1 MTNSNSSPRAGRMV
15 QKSSGY
21 RAFIPNPL
29 PPVPAIDLTGNVQAL
44 LSQADHALGLLE
56 GAALLLPNPEL
67 FVFMYI
73 RKEAV
78 LSSQIE
84 GTQSSL
90 QDVLAAEAKLFDTNA
105 PSDVGEV
112 VNYVRAMQHGIA
124 RLDQLPISVRLIREI
139 HAELMQG
146 VRGGNLTPGELRRS
160 QNWIGP
166 AGCGIRNASFVPPPP
181 HEMLQAMSELEL
193 FLNSPSSLPLLVQ
206 IAIAHVQFETIHPF
220 LDGNGRVGRLLI
232 TFLLMN
238 RGLLTQPVLYL
249 SHHFKRHRSA
259 YYEHLQTVRTRGDW
273 EGWIEFFLQGVID
286 VSHEAALTAKS
297 ILAMREEYRSK
308 IADTM
313 GRGAGSAHRVMEK
326 LFDQPIVAVA
336 TVREWL
342 DITRAGA
349 NSVVNRLVEIGLLS
363 EITGYARNRRFRF
376 DPYLK
381 LFEDG
386 AEVGEM

>member
-1 MTNSNSSPRAGRMV
+1 MTNSNNSPRAGRMV
-15 QKSSGY
+15 QQSNGY

-44 LSQADHALGLLE
+44 LSQADQALGLLE

-90 QDVLAAEAKLFDTNA
+90 QDVLAAEAKLFDPNA

-112 VNYVRAMQHGIA
+112 VNYVRAMQHGIT

-286 VSHEAALTAKS
+286 VSREAALTAKS

-342 DITRAGA
+342 DITPAGA

-386 AEVGEM
+386 AEMGEM

>member
-1 MTNSNSSPRAGRMV
+1 MTNSDTSSRAGRML
-15 QKSSGY
+15 QQPNGF

-29 PPVPAIDLTGNVQAL
+29 PPLPAIDLTGNLQAL
-44 LSQADHALGLLE
+44 LSQADHALALLE

-90 QDVLAAEAKLFDTNA
+90 QDVLAAEAKLFDPNA

-124 RLDQLPISVRLIREI
+124 RLGQLPISVRLIQEI

-193 FLNSPSSLPLLVQ
+193 FFNSPSSLPLLVQ

-259 YYEHLQTVRTRGDW
+259 YYEHLQMVRTRGDW
-273 EGWIEFFLQGVID
+273 EGWVEFFLQGVID
-286 VSHEAALTAKS
+286 VSREAALTAKA

-342 DITRAGA
+342 DITPAGA
-349 NSVVNRLVEIGLLS
+349 NSVVNRLVEIGLLT

-376 DPYLK
+376 DPYLR

-386 AEVGEM
+386 GEMGAM

>member
-1 MTNSNSSPRAGRMV
+1 MSNSNTSPRAGRMV
-15 QKSSGY
+15 QQPNGF

-29 PPVPAIDLTGNVQAL
+29 PPVPAIDLTGNLQAL

-56 GAALLLPNPEL
+56 GAARMLPNPEL

-90 QDVLAAEAKLFDTNA
+90 QDVLAAEAKLFDPNA

-124 RLDQLPISVRLIREI
+124 RLGQLPISVRLIQEI

-193 FLNSPSSLPLLVQ
+193 FFNSPSSLPLLVQ

-259 YYEHLQTVRTRGDW
+259 YYEHLQMVRTRGDW
-273 EGWIEFFLQGVID
+273 EGWVEFFLQGVID
-286 VSHEAALTAKS
+286 VSREAALTAKA

-342 DITRAGA
+342 DITPAGA
-349 NSVVNRLVEIGLLS
+349 NSVVNRLVEIGLLT

-376 DPYLK
+376 DPYLR

-386 AEVGEM
+386 GEMGEM

>member
-1 MTNSNSSPRAGRMV
+1 MTNSNTSSRAGRMV
-15 QKSSGY
+15 QQPNGF

-29 PPVPAIDLTGNVQAL
+29 PPLPAIDLTGNVQAL

-56 GAALLLPNPEL
+56 GAARMLPNREL

-90 QDVLAAEAKLFDTNA
+90 QDVLAAEAKLFDPDA
-105 PSDVGEV
+105 PRDVGEV

-124 RLDQLPISVRLIREI
+124 RLGQLPISVRLIQEI

-273 EGWIEFFLQGVID
+273 EGWVEFFLQGVID
-286 VSHEAALTAKS
+286 VSREAALTAKA

-342 DITRAGA
+342 DITPAGA
-349 NSVVNRLVEIGLLS
+349 NSVVNRLVEIGLLT

-376 DPYLK
+376 DPYLR

-386 AEVGEM
+386 GEMGEM

>member
-1 MTNSNSSPRAGRMV
+1 MTNSNTSPRAGRLV
-15 QKSSGY
+15 QQPNGF

-56 GAALLLPNPEL
+56 GAARMLPNPEL

-90 QDVLAAEAKLFDTNA
+90 QDVLAAEAKLFDPDA

-124 RLDQLPISVRLIREI
+124 RLGQLPISVRLIQEI

-273 EGWIEFFLQGVID
+273 EGWVEFFLQGAID
-286 VSHEAALTAKS
+286 VSREAALTAKS

-386 AEVGEM
+386 AEMGEM

>member
-1 MTNSNSSPRAGRMV
+1 MTNSNTSSRAGRMV
-15 QKSSGY
+15 QQPNGF

-44 LSQADHALGLLE
+44 LSQADHALALLE

-90 QDVLAAEAKLFDTNA
+90 QDVLAAEAKLFDPDA

-124 RLDQLPISVRLIREI
+124 RLGQLPISVRLIQEI

-273 EGWIEFFLQGVID
+273 EGWVEFFLQGVID
-286 VSHEAALTAKS
+286 VSREAALTAKA

-342 DITRAGA
+342 DITPAGA
-349 NSVVNRLVEIGLLS
+349 NSVVNRLVEIGLLT

-376 DPYLK
+376 DPYLR

-386 AEVGEM
+386 GEMGEM

>member
-1 MTNSNSSPRAGRMV
+1 MTNSNTSPRAGRMV
-15 QKSSGY
+15 QQPNGF

-29 PPVPAIDLTGNVQAL
+29 PPLPAIDLTGNVQAL

-56 GAALLLPNPEL
+56 GAARMLPNPEL

-90 QDVLAAEAKLFDTNA
+90 QDVLAAEAKLFDPDA

-124 RLDQLPISVRLIREI
+124 RLDQLPISVRLIQEI

-259 YYEHLQTVRTRGDW
+259 YYEHLQMVRTRGDW
-273 EGWIEFFLQGVID
+273 EGWVEFFLQGVID
-286 VSHEAALTAKS
+286 VSREAALTAKA

-342 DITRAGA
+342 DITPAGA
-349 NSVVNRLVEIGLLS
+349 NSVVNRLVENGLLT

-376 DPYLK
+376 DPYLR

-386 AEVGEM
+386 GEMGEM

>member
-1 MTNSNSSPRAGRMV
+1 MSNSNTSPRAGRMV
-15 QKSSGY
+15 QQPNGF
-21 RAFIPNPL
+21 RALIPNPL
-29 PPVPAIDLTGNVQAL
+29 PPLPAIDLTGNLQAL

-56 GAALLLPNPEL
+56 GAARMLPNPEL

-90 QDVLAAEAKLFDTNA
+90 QDVLAAEAKLFDPNA

-124 RLDQLPISVRLIREI
+124 RLGQLPISVRLIQEI

-259 YYEHLQTVRTRGDW
+259 YYEHLQMVRTRGDW
-273 EGWIEFFLQGVID
+273 EGWVEFFLQGVID
-286 VSHEAALTAKS
+286 VSREAALTAKA

-342 DITRAGA
+342 DITPAGA
-349 NSVVNRLVEIGLLS
+349 NSVVNRLVEIGLLT

-376 DPYLK
+376 DPYLR

-386 AEVGEM
+386 AEMGEM

>member
-1 MTNSNSSPRAGRMV
+1 MTNSNTSSRAGRMV
-15 QKSSGY
+15 QQPNGF

-29 PPVPAIDLTGNVQAL
+29 PPLPAIDLTGNLQAL

-56 GAALLLPNPEL
+56 GAARMLPNPEL

-90 QDVLAAEAKLFDTNA
+90 QDVLAAEAKLFDPNA

-124 RLDQLPISVRLIREI
+124 RLGQLPISVRLIQEI

-259 YYEHLQTVRTRGDW
+259 YYEHLQMVRTRGDW
-273 EGWIEFFLQGVID
+273 EGWVEFFLQGVID
-286 VSHEAALTAKS
+286 VSREAALTAKA

-342 DITRAGA
+342 DITPAGA
-349 NSVVNRLVEIGLLS
+349 NSVVNRLVEIGLLT

-376 DPYLK
+376 DPYLR

-386 AEVGEM
+386 AEMGEM

>member
-1 MTNSNSSPRAGRMV
+1 MTNSNTSSRAGRMV
-15 QKSSGY
+15 QQPNGF

-29 PPVPAIDLTGNVQAL
+29 PPLPAIDLTGNLQAL

-56 GAALLLPNPEL
+56 GAARMLPNPEL

-84 GTQSSL
+84 GIQSSL
-90 QDVLAAEAKLFDTNA
+90 QDVLAAEAKLFDPNA

-124 RLDQLPISVRLIREI
+124 RLGQLPISVRLIQEI

-273 EGWIEFFLQGVID
+273 EGWVEFFLQGVID
-286 VSHEAALTAKS
+286 VSREAALTAKA

-342 DITRAGA
+342 DITPAGA
-349 NSVVNRLVEIGLLS
+349 NSVVNRLVEIGLLT

-376 DPYLK
+376 DPYLR

-386 AEVGEM
+386 GEMGEM

>member
-1 MTNSNSSPRAGRMV
+1 MTNSNTSSRAGRMV
-15 QKSSGY
+15 QQPNGF

-29 PPVPAIDLTGNVQAL
+29 PPLPAIDLTGNVQAL

-56 GAALLLPNPEL
+56 GAARMLPNPEL

-90 QDVLAAEAKLFDTNA
+90 QDVLAAEAKLFDPNA

-124 RLDQLPISVRLIREI
+124 RLGQLPISVRLIQEI

-259 YYEHLQTVRTRGDW
+259 YYEHLQMVRTRGDW
-273 EGWIEFFLQGVID
+273 EGWVEFFLQGVID
-286 VSHEAALTAKS
+286 VSREAALTAKA

-342 DITRAGA
+342 DITPAGA
-349 NSVVNRLVEIGLLS
+349 NSVVNRLVEIGLLT

-376 DPYLK
+376 DPYLR

-386 AEVGEM
+386 GEMGEM

>member
-1 MTNSNSSPRAGRMV
+1 MTNSNTSPRAGRMV
-15 QKSSGY
+15 QQPNGF

-56 GAALLLPNPEL
+56 GAARMLPNPEL

-84 GTQSSL
+84 GIQSSL
-90 QDVLAAEAKLFDTNA
+90 QDVLAAEAKLFDPDA

-124 RLDQLPISVRLIREI
+124 RLDQLPISVRLIQEI
-139 HAELMQG
+139 HAELMLG

-259 YYEHLQTVRTRGDW
+259 YYEHLQMVRTRGDW
-273 EGWIEFFLQGVID
+273 EGWVEFFLQGVID
-286 VSHEAALTAKS
+286 VSREAALTAKG

-342 DITRAGA
+342 DITPAGA
-349 NSVVNRLVEIGLLS
+349 NSVVNRLVEIGLLT

-376 DPYLK
+376 DPYLR

-386 AEVGEM
+386 GEMGAM

>member
-1 MTNSNSSPRAGRMV
+1 MTNSNTSSRAGRMV
-15 QKSSGY
+15 QQPNGF

-29 PPVPAIDLTGNVQAL
+29 PPLPAIDLTGNLQAL

-56 GAALLLPNPEL
+56 GAARMLPNPEL

-90 QDVLAAEAKLFDTNA
+90 QDVLAAEAKLFDPNA

-124 RLDQLPISVRLIREI
+124 RLGQLPISVRLIQEI

-259 YYEHLQTVRTRGDW
+259 YYEHLQMVRTRGDW
-273 EGWIEFFLQGVID
+273 EGWVEFFLQGVID
-286 VSHEAALTAKS
+286 VSREAALTAKA

-342 DITRAGA
+342 DITPAGA
-349 NSVVNRLVEIGLLS
+349 NSVVNRLVEIGLLT

-376 DPYLK
+376 DPYLR

-386 AEVGEM
+386 GEMGEM

>member
-1 MTNSNSSPRAGRMV
+1 MTNSNTSPKAGRMV
-15 QKSSGY
+15 QQPNGF

-29 PPVPAIDLTGNVQAL
+29 PPLPAIDLTGNVQAL
-44 LSQADHALGLLE
+44 LSQADHALALLE
-56 GAALLLPNPEL
+56 GAARMLPNPEL

-84 GTQSSL
+84 GIQSSL
-90 QDVLAAEAKLFDTNA
+90 QDVLAAEAKLFDPDA

-124 RLDQLPISVRLIREI
+124 RLDQLPISVRLIQEI

-259 YYEHLQTVRTRGDW
+259 YYEHLQMVRTRGDW
-273 EGWIEFFLQGVID
+273 EGWVEFFLQGVID
-286 VSHEAALTAKS
+286 VSREAALTAKA

-342 DITRAGA
+342 DITPAGA
-349 NSVVNRLVEIGLLS
+349 NSVVNRLVEIGLLT

-376 DPYLK
+376 DPYLR

-386 AEVGEM
+386 GEMGEM

>member
-1 MTNSNSSPRAGRMV
+1 MSNSNTSPRAGRMV
-15 QKSSGY
+15 QQPNGF

-29 PPVPAIDLTGNVQAL
+29 PPVPAIDLTGNVQTL
-44 LSQADHALGLLE
+44 LSQADHALALLE

-90 QDVLAAEAKLFDTNA
+90 QDVLAAEAKLFDPDA

-124 RLDQLPISVRLIREI
+124 RLGQLPISVRLIQEI

-273 EGWIEFFLQGVID
+273 EGWVEFFLQGVID
-286 VSHEAALTAKS
+286 VSREAALTAKA

-342 DITRAGA
+342 DITPAGA
-349 NSVVNRLVEIGLLS
+349 NSVVNRLVEIGLLT

-376 DPYLK
+376 DPYLR

-386 AEVGEM
+386 AEMGEM

>member
-1 MTNSNSSPRAGRMV
+1 MTNSNTSPRAGRMV
-15 QKSSGY
+15 QQPNGF

-29 PPVPAIDLTGNVQAL
+29 PPLPAIDLTGNLQAL

-56 GAALLLPNPEL
+56 GAARMLPNPEL

-90 QDVLAAEAKLFDTNA
+90 QDVLAAEAKLFDPNA

-124 RLDQLPISVRLIREI
+124 RLGQLPISVRLIQEI

-259 YYEHLQTVRTRGDW
+259 YYEHLQMVRTRGDW
-273 EGWIEFFLQGVID
+273 EGWVEFFLQGVID
-286 VSHEAALTAKS
+286 VSREAALTAKA

-342 DITRAGA
+342 DITPAGA
-349 NSVVNRLVEIGLLS
+349 NSVVNRLVEIGLLT

-376 DPYLK
+376 DPYLR

-386 AEVGEM
+386 GEMGEM

>member
-1 MTNSNSSPRAGRMV
+1 MTNSNTSPRAGSMV
-15 QKSSGY
+15 QQPNGF

-29 PPVPAIDLTGNVQAL
+29 PPVPAIDLTGNVHAL

-56 GAALLLPNPEL
+56 GAARMLPNPEL

-90 QDVLAAEAKLFDTNA
+90 QDVLAAEAKLFDPDA
-105 PSDVGEV
+105 PRDVGEV

-124 RLDQLPISVRLIREI
+124 RLDQLPISVRLIQEI

-273 EGWIEFFLQGVID
+273 EGWVEFFLQGVID
-286 VSHEAALTAKS
+286 VSREAALTAKA

-342 DITRAGA
+342 DITPAGA
-349 NSVVNRLVEIGLLS
+349 NSVVNRLVEIGLLT

-376 DPYLK
+376 DPYLR

-386 AEVGEM
+386 GEMGEM

>member
-1 MTNSNSSPRAGRMV
+1 MSNSNTSPRAGRMV
-15 QKSSGY
+15 QQPNGF

-29 PPVPAIDLTGNVQAL
+29 PPVPAIDLTGNLQAL

-56 GAALLLPNPEL
+56 GAARMLPNPEL

-90 QDVLAAEAKLFDTNA
+90 QDVLAAEAKLFDPNA

-124 RLDQLPISVRLIREI
+124 RLGQLPISVRLIQEI

-259 YYEHLQTVRTRGDW
+259 YYEHLQMVRTRGDW
-273 EGWIEFFLQGVID
+273 EGWVEFFLQGVID
-286 VSHEAALTAKS
+286 VSREAALTAKA

-342 DITRAGA
+342 DITPAGA
-349 NSVVNRLVEIGLLS
+349 NSVVNRLVEIGLLT

-376 DPYLK
+376 DPYLR

-386 AEVGEM
+386 GEMGEM

>member
-1 MTNSNSSPRAGRMV
+1 MTNSNTSPRAGRLV
-15 QKSSGY
+15 QQPNGF

-44 LSQADHALGLLE
+44 LSQADHALALLE
-56 GAALLLPNPEL
+56 GAARMLPNPEL

-90 QDVLAAEAKLFDTNA
+90 QDVLAAEAKLFDPDA

-124 RLDQLPISVRLIREI
+124 RIGQLPISVRLIQEI

-259 YYEHLQTVRTRGDW
+259 YYEHLQMVRTRGDW
-273 EGWIEFFLQGVID
+273 EGWVEFFLQGVID
-286 VSHEAALTAKS
+286 VSREAALTAKA

-308 IADTM
+308 IADKM

-342 DITRAGA
+342 DITPAGA
-349 NSVVNRLVEIGLLS
+349 NSVVNRLVEIGLLT

-376 DPYLK
+376 DPHLR

-386 AEVGEM
+386 GEMGEM

>member
-1 MTNSNSSPRAGRMV
+1 MTNSNTSPRAGRMV
-15 QKSSGY
+15 QQPNGF

-44 LSQADHALGLLE
+44 LSQADHALALLE

-90 QDVLAAEAKLFDTNA
+90 QDVLAAEAKLFDPDA

-124 RLDQLPISVRLIREI
+124 RLDQLPISVRLIQEI

-146 VRGGNLTPGELRRS
+146 VRGGNLTPRELRRS

-273 EGWIEFFLQGVID
+273 EGWVEFFLQGVID
-286 VSHEAALTAKS
+286 VSREAALTAKA

-342 DITRAGA
+342 DITPAGA
-349 NSVVNRLVEIGLLS
+349 NSVVNRLVEIGLLT

-376 DPYLK
+376 DPYLR

-386 AEVGEM
+386 GEMGEM

>member
-1 MTNSNSSPRAGRMV
+1 MTNSNTSPRAGRMV
-15 QKSSGY
+15 QQPNGF

-44 LSQADHALGLLE
+44 LSQADHALALLE
-56 GAALLLPNPEL
+56 GAARMLPNPEL

-90 QDVLAAEAKLFDTNA
+90 QDVLAAEAKLFDPDA

-124 RLDQLPISVRLIREI
+124 RLGQLPISVRLIQEI

-259 YYEHLQTVRTRGDW
+259 YYEHLQMVRTRGDW
-273 EGWIEFFLQGVID
+273 EGWVEFFLQGVID
-286 VSHEAALTAKS
+286 VSREAALTAKA

-342 DITRAGA
+342 DITPAGA
-349 NSVVNRLVEIGLLS
+349 NSVVNRLVEIGLLT

-376 DPYLK
+376 DPYLR

-386 AEVGEM
+386 AEMGEM

>member
-1 MTNSNSSPRAGRMV
+1 MTNSDTSSRAGRML
-15 QKSSGY
+15 QQPNGF
-21 RAFIPNPL
+21 RAFIPNPR
-29 PPVPAIDLTGNVQAL
+29 PPLPAIDLTGNLQAL
-44 LSQADHALGLLE
+44 LSQADHALALLE

-90 QDVLAAEAKLFDTNA
+90 QDVLAAEAKLFDPNA

-286 VSHEAALTAKS
+286 VSREAALTAKS

-342 DITRAGA
+342 DITPAGA
-349 NSVVNRLVEIGLLS
+349 NSVVNRLVEIGLLT

-376 DPYLK
+376 DPYLR

-386 AEVGEM
+386 GEMGEM

>member
-1 MTNSNSSPRAGRMV
+1 MTNSNTSSRAGRML
-15 QKSSGY
+15 QQPNGF

-29 PPVPAIDLTGNVQAL
+29 PPLPAIDLTGNLQAL

-56 GAALLLPNPEL
+56 GAARMLPNPEL

-90 QDVLAAEAKLFDTNA
+90 QDVLAAEAKLFDPNA

-124 RLDQLPISVRLIREI
+124 RLGQLPISVRLIQEI

-259 YYEHLQTVRTRGDW
+259 YYEHLQMVRTRGDW
-273 EGWIEFFLQGVID
+273 EGWVEFFLQGVID
-286 VSHEAALTAKS
+286 VSREAALTAKA

-342 DITRAGA
+342 DITPAGA
-349 NSVVNRLVEIGLLS
+349 NSVVNRLVEIGLLT

-376 DPYLK
+376 DPYLR

-386 AEVGEM
+386 GEMGEM

>member
-1 MTNSNSSPRAGRMV
+1 MTNSNTSSRAGRMV
-15 QKSSGY
+15 QQPNGF

-29 PPVPAIDLTGNVQAL
+29 PPVPAIDLTGNVHAL

-56 GAALLLPNPEL
+56 GAARMLPNPEL

-90 QDVLAAEAKLFDTNA
+90 QDVLAAEAKLFDPDA
-105 PSDVGEV
+105 PRDVGEV

-124 RLDQLPISVRLIREI
+124 RLGQLPISVRLIQEI

-273 EGWIEFFLQGVID
+273 EGWVEFFLQGVID
-286 VSHEAALTAKS
+286 VSREAALTAKA

-342 DITRAGA
+342 DITPAGA
-349 NSVVNRLVEIGLLS
+349 NSVVNRLVEIGLLT
-363 EITGYARNRRFRF
+363 EITGYTRNRRFRF
-376 DPYLK
+376 DPYLR

-386 AEVGEM
+386 GEMGEM

>member
-1 MTNSNSSPRAGRMV
+1 MTNSNTSSRAGRMV
-15 QKSSGY
+15 QQPNGF

-29 PPVPAIDLTGNVQAL
+29 PPLPAIDLTGNLQAL
-44 LSQADHALGLLE
+44 LSQADHALALLE

-90 QDVLAAEAKLFDTNA
+90 QDVLAAEAKLFDPNT

-124 RLDQLPISVRLIREI
+124 RLDQLPISVRLIQEI

-259 YYEHLQTVRTRGDW
+259 YYEHLQMVRTRGDW
-273 EGWIEFFLQGVID
+273 EGWVEFFLQGVID
-286 VSHEAALTAKS
+286 VSREAALTAKA

-342 DITRAGA
+342 DITPAGA
-349 NSVVNRLVEIGLLS
+349 NSVVNRLVEIGLLT

-376 DPYLK
+376 DPYLRM
-381 LFEDG
+381 FEDG
-386 AEVGEM
+386 AEMGEM

>member
-1 MTNSNSSPRAGRMV
+1 MTNSNTSSRAGRMV
-15 QKSSGY
+15 QQPNGF

-29 PPVPAIDLTGNVQAL
+29 PPLPAIDLTGNLQAL

-56 GAALLLPNPEL
+56 GAARMLPNPEL

-90 QDVLAAEAKLFDTNA
+90 QDVLAAEAKLFDPNA

-124 RLDQLPISVRLIREI
+124 RLDQLPISVRLIQEI

-259 YYEHLQTVRTRGDW
+259 YYEHLQMVRTRGDW
-273 EGWIEFFLQGVID
+273 EGWVEFFLQGVID
-286 VSHEAALTAKS
+286 VSREAALTAKA

-342 DITRAGA
+342 DITPAGA
-349 NSVVNRLVEIGLLS
+349 NSVVNRLVEIGLLT

-376 DPYLK
+376 DPYLR

-386 AEVGEM
+386 GEMGEM

>member
-1 MTNSNSSPRAGRMV
+1 MTNSNSSLRAGRMV
-15 QKSSGY
+15 QQASGY

-90 QDVLAAEAKLFDTNA
+90 QDVLATEAKLFDPNA

-124 RLDQLPISVRLIREI
+124 RLDQLPISVRLIQEI

-273 EGWIEFFLQGVID
+273 EGWVEFFLQGVID
-286 VSHEAALTAKS
+286 VSREAALTAKS

-342 DITRAGA
+342 DITPAGA

-386 AEVGEM
+386 AEMGEM

>member
-1 MTNSNSSPRAGRMV
+1 MTNSNTSPRAGRMV
-15 QKSSGY
+15 QQPNGF

-44 LSQADHALGLLE
+44 LSQGDHALGLLE
-56 GAALLLPNPEL
+56 GAARMLPNPEL

-90 QDVLAAEAKLFDTNA
+90 QDVLAAEAKLFDPDA

-124 RLDQLPISVRLIREI
+124 RLDQLPISVRLIQEI
-139 HAELMQG
+139 HAELMLG

-273 EGWIEFFLQGVID
+273 EGWVEFFLQGVID
-286 VSHEAALTAKS
+286 VSREAALTAKA

-342 DITRAGA
+342 DITPAGA
-349 NSVVNRLVEIGLLS
+349 NSVVNRLVEIGLLT

-376 DPYLK
+376 DPYLR

-386 AEVGEM
+386 AEMGEM

>member
-1 MTNSNSSPRAGRMV
+1 MTNSNTSPRAGRLV
-15 QKSSGY
+15 QQPNGF

-56 GAALLLPNPEL
+56 GAARMLPNPEL

-90 QDVLAAEAKLFDTNA
+90 QDVLAAEAKLFDPDA

-124 RLDQLPISVRLIREI
+124 RLGQLPISVRLIQEI

-259 YYEHLQTVRTRGDW
+259 YYEHLQMVRTRGDW
-273 EGWIEFFLQGVID
+273 EGWVEFFLQGVID
-286 VSHEAALTAKS
+286 VSREAALTAKA

-342 DITRAGA
+342 DITPAGA
-349 NSVVNRLVEIGLLS
+349 NSVVNRLVEIGLLT

-376 DPYLK
+376 DPYLR

-386 AEVGEM
+386 GEMGEM

>member
-1 MTNSNSSPRAGRMV
+1 MTNSDTSSRAGRML
-15 QKSSGY
+15 QQPNGF

-29 PPVPAIDLTGNVQAL
+29 PPLPAIDLTGNLQAL
-44 LSQADHALGLLE
+44 LSQADHALALLE

-90 QDVLAAEAKLFDTNA
+90 QDVLAAEAKLFDPNA

-124 RLDQLPISVRLIREI
+124 RLDQLPISVRLIQEI

-273 EGWIEFFLQGVID
+273 EGWVEFFLQGVID
-286 VSHEAALTAKS
+286 VSREAALTAKA

-342 DITRAGA
+342 DITPAGA
-349 NSVVNRLVEIGLLS
+349 HSVVNRLVEIGLLT

-376 DPYLK
+376 DPYLR

-386 AEVGEM
+386 GEMGEM

>member
-1 MTNSNSSPRAGRMV
+1 MV

-29 PPVPAIDLTGNVQAL
+29 PPVPTIDLTGNVQAL

-90 QDVLAAEAKLFDTNA
+90 QDVLAAEAKLFDPNA

-124 RLDQLPISVRLIREI
+124 RLDQLRISVRLIQEI

-259 YYEHLQTVRTRGDW
+259 YYQHLQTVRTRGDW

-286 VSHEAALTAKS
+286 VSREAALTAKS

-342 DITRAGA
+342 DITPAGA

-386 AEVGEM
+386 AEMGEM

>member
-1 MTNSNSSPRAGRMV
+1 MTNSNTSPRAGRMV
-15 QKSSGY
+15 QQPNGF

-44 LSQADHALGLLE
+44 LSQADHALALLE
-56 GAALLLPNPEL
+56 GAARMLPNPEL

-90 QDVLAAEAKLFDTNA
+90 QDVLAAEAKLFDPDA

-124 RLDQLPISVRLIREI
+124 RLGQLPISVRLIQEI

-259 YYEHLQTVRTRGDW
+259 YYEHLQMVRTRGDW
-273 EGWIEFFLQGVID
+273 EGWVEFFLKGVID
-286 VSHEAALTAKS
+286 VSREAALTAKA

-342 DITRAGA
+342 DITPAGA
-349 NSVVNRLVEIGLLS
+349 NSVVNRLVEIGLLT

-376 DPYLK
+376 DPYLR

-386 AEVGEM
+386 AEMGEM

>member
-1 MTNSNSSPRAGRMV
+1 MSNSNTSPRAGRMV
-15 QKSSGY
+15 QQPNGF

-29 PPVPAIDLTGNVQAL
+29 PPVPAIDLTGNLQAL

-56 GAALLLPNPEL
+56 GAARMLPNPEL

-90 QDVLAAEAKLFDTNA
+90 QDVLAAEAKLFDPDA

-124 RLDQLPISVRLIREI
+124 RLGQLPISVRLIQEI

-259 YYEHLQTVRTRGDW
+259 YYEHLQMVRTRGDW
-273 EGWIEFFLQGVID
+273 EGWVEFFLQGVID
-286 VSHEAALTAKS
+286 VSREAALTAKA

-342 DITRAGA
+342 DITPAGA
-349 NSVVNRLVEIGLLS
+349 NSVVNRLVEIGLLT

-376 DPYLK
+376 DPYLR

-386 AEVGEM
+386 GEMGAM